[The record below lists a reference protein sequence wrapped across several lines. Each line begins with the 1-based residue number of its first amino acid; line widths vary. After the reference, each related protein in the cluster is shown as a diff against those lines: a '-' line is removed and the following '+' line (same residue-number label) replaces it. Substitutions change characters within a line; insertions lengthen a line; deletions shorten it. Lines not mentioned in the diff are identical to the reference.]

1 MADPLHTPHITI
13 SITSLLLRFTGG
25 SYISIGHKAEH
36 VPSPL
41 PRRHIR
47 IHGPIRSS
55 RTRQK
60 HDLTSIC
67 PISASAAHVTPAAV
81 DLCTFPAQEERKN
94 CNCLPFK
101 ESTISYFAVG
111 LNGGVKYGN
120 RKVRDKTLL
129 VAYKASSMLTKLKHV
144 TLWLARLGHYRVVI
158 TELSLLM
165 VLSCNE
171 LLIG

>member
-1 MADPLHTPHITI
+1 MPPSVSDISPSVTPTDMADPLHTPHITI

-55 RTRQK
+55 RTSQK

-67 PISASAAHVTPAAV
+67 LISASAAHVTPAVRGSV
-81 DLCTFPAQEERKN
+81 DLCTFPQEERKN

-101 ESTISYFAVG
+101 ESTISYFSVG
-111 LNGGVKYGN
+111 LQGGAKYGN
-120 RKVRDKTLL
+120 RKLRDKTLL
-129 VAYKASSMLTKLKHV
+129 VAYKYVNKLKHI
-144 TLWLARLGHYRVVI
+144 TL
-158 TELSLLM
+158 
-165 VLSCNE
+165 
-171 LLIG
+171 